1 MVTLDVLANFILL
14 LFNLVAIRGLKR
26 SQACLLVP
34 VFFQN
39 QMFLS
44 ELRPDC
50 HLSICFPCQEGANQ
64 LLHQQCLPIFAS
76 HQLVINIATRYF
88 VFYLEKQF
96 PTQACL
102 GRAGC
107 PSGGY
112 FHIVSSL
119 TFHNLLT
126 RGPLKLIKSQTFGFI
141 SDNLFGQPAWRK
153 GGKELGSTI
162 YDISNNK

>member
-1 MVTLDVLANFILL
+1 
-14 LFNLVAIRGLKR
+14 
-26 SQACLLVP
+26 
-34 VFFQN
+34 
-39 QMFLS
+39 MFLS
-44 ELRPDC
+44 ELKADC
-50 HLSICFPCQEGANQ
+50 HLLICFPCQEGANQ

-76 HQLVINIATRYF
+76 HQLVVNIATIYF
-88 VFYLEKQF
+88 VFYFEKQF

-102 GRAGC
+102 GWAGC

-153 GGKELGSTI
+153 GGKELGVLRSRQVLSAARAVSDGPLRVVAKICTTQQLHRRE
-162 YDISNNK
+162 